1 MVCESLKEKQLVCS
15 TSALDEKWHNQVE
28 TLSKL
33 AAWYAVIREY
43 YKVTCY
49 YPQLLLFQTPDS
61 HAWKQVLTYW
71 PQV

>member
-15 TSALDEKWHNQVE
+15 TSALDEKRHNQVE
-28 TLSKL
+28 TLSKF

-61 HAWKQVLTYW
+61 HA
-71 PQV
+71 